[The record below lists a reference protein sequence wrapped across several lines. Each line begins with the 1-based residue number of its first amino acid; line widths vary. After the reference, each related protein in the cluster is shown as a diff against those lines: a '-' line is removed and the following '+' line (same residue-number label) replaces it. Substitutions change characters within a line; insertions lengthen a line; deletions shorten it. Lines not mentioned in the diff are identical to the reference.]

1 MIIGCPKEI
10 KVHEYR
16 VGLTPSS
23 ASELIGHGHEVI
35 IETNAGAGIG
45 ISDADY
51 EAVGCRI
58 VRSAGKV
65 FAEAEMIVKVK
76 EPQLNECE
84 MLKSHHLLFTYLHLA
99 ADKPQTEALMASGCT
114 AIAYETVTAD
124 DGSLPLL
131 APMSEV
137 AGRMSIQAGAH
148 ALEKAA
154 GGRGILLGGVP
165 GVAPAKVVVIGGGV
179 SGLNAAEMAVGLG
192 ADVTVFDRN
201 INRMRY
207 IDQRFRG
214 TVKTVY
220 STAHALEEAV
230 LEADLVVGAVLVAG
244 AAAPKLV
251 SAETAKKMKD
261 GAVLVDISIDQG
273 GCFENS
279 RPTTHAEPTFII
291 DGVVYYCVANMPG
304 GVAHTSTYALNN
316 ATLPFAVALAN
327 KGWKKAC
334 QDDAHLANGINIQ
347 GGNVTFEAVAT
358 DLDLPYVPAAL

>member
-23 ASELIGHGHEVI
+23 ASELIRNGHDVI

-45 ISDADY
+45 ISDEDY
-51 EAVGCRI
+51 KAVGCSI
-58 VRSAGKV
+58 IPTAEEV
-65 FAEAEMIVKVK
+65 FEKAEMIVKVK
-76 EPQLNECE
+76 EPQLNECA
-84 MLKSHHLLFTYLHLA
+84 MLKPHHLLFTYLHLA

-179 SGLNAAEMAVGLG
+179 SGMNAAEMAVGLG

-201 INRMRY
+201 INQMRHL
-207 IDQRFRG
+207 DQRFRG
-214 TVKTVY
+214 TVNTVY

-279 RPTTHAEPTFII
+279 KATTHSDPTFVI

-304 GVAHTSTYALNN
+304 AVAYTSTYALNN
-316 ATLPFAVALAN
+316 ATLPFAVQLAN
-327 KGWKKAC
+327 KGWKQAC
-334 QDDAHLANGINIQ
+334 SDDAHLLNGVNIQ
-347 GGNVTFEAVAT
+347 DGKVTFEAVAT
-358 DLDLPYVPAAL
+358 DLDLAYSPVAL